1 MQFQTFREQFSMLSD
16 PRQSKKVSYDF
27 FEVLFQVVVS
37 VLCGYKTWDDIEEF
51 GHLNI
56 EWFRQYGGQGPRMLL
71 THLSLIFWDK
81 ILK

>member
-1 MQFQTFREQFSMLSD
+1 MLND
-16 PRQSKKVSYDF
+16 PRQSKKVTYNF

-56 EWFRQYGGQGPRMLL
+56 DWFKRYGRYDNGTPSYDTLAR
-71 THLSLIFWDK
+71 IV
-81 ILK
+81 